1 MRFAL
6 LTLLTSASPALADG
20 LLLVPPLDCDLN
32 GPCYIQQYVDHDT
45 GPGSTD
51 FTCGALSYDGH
62 KGTDFALPSLAAQAA
77 GVTVLASAPGTVR
90 ATRDG
95 MADIL
100 QGSPDAPD
108 VSNVECG
115 NGVVIDHGDGWE
127 TQYCHL
133 KQGSISVRLGE
144 VLAQGDVLGQVGQS
158 GMADFPHL
166 HLALRHNGVTVD
178 PFAPDPLATCGP
190 QTASLWQE
198 TLPYVAGGLLQI
210 GIATAVPDYAAI
222 KAGLQSRDLPQTAPA
237 LVLWAYFYGVK
248 PGDAI
253 LFELTGPAG
262 HVLQERSVIEKSQA
276 LGFRATG
283 RRLKTKAWPQGHY
296 EGTARLMRGAT
307 ELGRQSLGLELTP

>member
-1 MRFAL
+1 MIRSLLITLAL
-6 LTLLTSASPALADG
+6 ASPAGAFNLG
-20 LLLVPPLDCDLN
+20 FPLRCDL
-32 GPCYIQQYVDHDT
+32 GKTCYIQQYIDHDT
-45 GPGSTD
+45 GPKAAD
-51 FTCGALSYDGH
+51 FTCGSLSYDGH
-62 KGTDFALPSLAAQAA
+62 DGTDLALPTRAAMQAGVDVLAAQA
-77 GVTVLASAPGTVR
+77 GTVKGL
-90 ATRDG
+90 RDG
-95 MADIL
+95 VADFAQKL
-100 QGSPDAPD
+100 AGK
-108 VSNVECG
+108 ECG
-115 NGVVIDHGDGWE
+115 NGVLLDHGDGWE

-307 ELGRQSLGLELTP
+307 ELGRQSLGIELTP

>member
-1 MRFAL
+1 MIRSLLITLAL
-6 LTLLTSASPALADG
+6 ASPAGAFNLG
-20 LLLVPPLDCDLN
+20 LPLRCDL
-32 GPCYIQQYVDHDT
+32 GKTCYIQQYIDHDT
-45 GPGSTD
+45 GPKAAD
-51 FTCGALSYDGH
+51 FTCGSLSYDGH
-62 KGTDFALPSLAAQAA
+62 DGTDLALPTRAAMQAGVDVLAAQA
-77 GVTVLASAPGTVR
+77 GTVKGL
-90 ATRDG
+90 RDG
-95 MADIL
+95 VADF
-100 QGSPDAPD
+100 APKLAGK
-108 VSNVECG
+108 ECG
-115 NGVVIDHGDGWE
+115 NGVLLDHGDGWE
-127 TQYCHL
+127 TQYYHL

>member
-1 MRFAL
+1 
-6 LTLLTSASPALADG
+6 
-20 LLLVPPLDCDLN
+20 
-32 GPCYIQQYVDHDT
+32 
-45 GPGSTD
+45 
-51 FTCGALSYDGH
+51 
-62 KGTDFALPSLAAQAA
+62 
-77 GVTVLASAPGTVR
+77 
-90 ATRDG
+90 
-95 MADIL
+95 
-100 QGSPDAPD
+100 
-108 VSNVECG
+108 
-115 NGVVIDHGDGWE
+115 
-127 TQYCHL
+127 
-133 KQGSISVRLGE
+133 
-144 VLAQGDVLGQVGQS
+144 
-158 GMADFPHL
+158 MADFPHL

>member
-1 MRFAL
+1 MIRSLLITLAL
-6 LTLLTSASPALADG
+6 ASPAGAFNLG
-20 LLLVPPLDCDLN
+20 FPLRCDL
-32 GPCYIQQYVDHDT
+32 GKTCYIQQYIDHDT
-45 GPGSTD
+45 GPKAAD
-51 FTCGALSYDGH
+51 FTCGSLSYDGH
-62 KGTDFALPSLAAQAA
+62 DGTDLALPTRAAMQAGVDVLAAQA
-77 GVTVLASAPGTVR
+77 GTVKGL
-90 ATRDG
+90 RDG
-95 MADIL
+95 VADF
-100 QGSPDAPD
+100 APKLAGK
-108 VSNVECG
+108 ECG
-115 NGVVIDHGDGWE
+115 NGVLLDHGDGWE

-283 RRLKTKAWPQGHY
+283 RRSKTKAWPQGHY

>member
-1 MRFAL
+1 MIRSLLITLAL
-6 LTLLTSASPALADG
+6 ASPAGAFNLG
-20 LLLVPPLDCDLN
+20 FPLRCDL
-32 GPCYIQQYVDHDT
+32 GKTCYIQQYIDHDT
-45 GPGSTD
+45 GPKAAD
-51 FTCGALSYDGH
+51 FTCGSLSYDGH
-62 KGTDFALPSLAAQAA
+62 DGIDLALPTRAAMQAGVDVLAAQA
-77 GVTVLASAPGTVR
+77 GTVKGL
-90 ATRDG
+90 RDG
-95 MADIL
+95 VADF
-100 QGSPDAPD
+100 APKLAGK
-108 VSNVECG
+108 ECG
-115 NGVVIDHGDGWE
+115 NGVLLDHGDGWE

>member
-1 MRFAL
+1 MIRSLLITLAL
-6 LTLLTSASPALADG
+6 ASPAGAFNLG
-20 LLLVPPLDCDLN
+20 FPLRCDL
-32 GPCYIQQYVDHDT
+32 GKTCYIQQYIDHDT
-45 GPGSTD
+45 GPKAAD
-51 FTCGALSYDGH
+51 FTCGSLSYDGH
-62 KGTDFALPSLAAQAA
+62 DGTDLALPTRAAMQAGVDVLAAQA
-77 GVTVLASAPGTVR
+77 GTVKGL
-90 ATRDG
+90 RDG
-95 MADIL
+95 VADF
-100 QGSPDAPD
+100 APKLAGK
-108 VSNVECG
+108 ECG
-115 NGVVIDHGDGWE
+115 NGVLLDHGDGWE

-144 VLAQGDVLGQVGQS
+144 ILAQGDVLGQVGQS

>member
-1 MRFAL
+1 MITLAL
-6 LTLLTSASPALADG
+6 ASPAGAFNLG
-20 LLLVPPLDCDLN
+20 FPLRCDL
-32 GPCYIQQYVDHDT
+32 GKTCYIQQYIDHDT
-45 GPGSTD
+45 GPKAAD
-51 FTCGALSYDGH
+51 FTCGSLSYDGH
-62 KGTDFALPSLAAQAA
+62 DGTDLALPTRAAMQAGVDVLAAQA
-77 GVTVLASAPGTVR
+77 GTVKGL
-90 ATRDG
+90 RDG
-95 MADIL
+95 VADF
-100 QGSPDAPD
+100 APKLAGK
-108 VSNVECG
+108 ECG
-115 NGVVIDHGDGWE
+115 NGVLLDHGDGWE

-133 KQGSISVRLGE
+133 KQGSISVRLGG

>member
-1 MRFAL
+1 LITLAL
-6 LTLLTSASPALADG
+6 ASPAGAFNLG
-20 LLLVPPLDCDLN
+20 FPLRCDL
-32 GPCYIQQYVDHDT
+32 GKTCYIQQYIDHDT
-45 GPGSTD
+45 GPKAAD
-51 FTCGALSYDGH
+51 FTCGSLSYDGH
-62 KGTDFALPSLAAQAA
+62 DGTDLALPTRAAMQAGVDVLAAQA
-77 GVTVLASAPGTVR
+77 GTVKGL
-90 ATRDG
+90 RDG
-95 MADIL
+95 VADF
-100 QGSPDAPD
+100 APKLAGK
-108 VSNVECG
+108 ECG
-115 NGVVIDHGDGWE
+115 NGVLLDHGDGWE

-283 RRLKTKAWPQGHY
+283 RRLKTKAWAQGHY

>member
-1 MRFAL
+1 MIRSLLITLAL
-6 LTLLTSASPALADG
+6 ASPAGAFNLG
-20 LLLVPPLDCDLN
+20 FPLRCDL
-32 GPCYIQQYVDHDT
+32 GKTCYIQQYIDHDT
-45 GPGSTD
+45 GPKAAD
-51 FTCGALSYDGH
+51 FTCGSLSYDGH
-62 KGTDFALPSLAAQAA
+62 DGTDLALPTRAAMQAGVDVLAAQA
-77 GVTVLASAPGTVR
+77 GTVKGL
-90 ATRDG
+90 RDG
-95 MADIL
+95 VADF
-100 QGSPDAPD
+100 APKLAGK
-108 VSNVECG
+108 ECG
-115 NGVVIDHGDGWE
+115 NGVLLDHGDGWE

-210 GIATAVPDYAAI
+210 GIATAVLDYAAI

>member
-1 MRFAL
+1 MIRSLLITLAL
-6 LTLLTSASPALADG
+6 ASPAGAFNLG
-20 LLLVPPLDCDLN
+20 FPLRCDL
-32 GPCYIQQYVDHDT
+32 GKTCYIQQYIDHDT
-45 GPGSTD
+45 GPKAAD
-51 FTCGALSYDGH
+51 FTCGSLSYDGH
-62 KGTDFALPSLAAQAA
+62 DGTDLALPTRAAMQAGVDVLAAQA
-77 GVTVLASAPGTVR
+77 GTVKGL
-90 ATRDG
+90 RDG
-95 MADIL
+95 VADF
-100 QGSPDAPD
+100 APKLAGK
-108 VSNVECG
+108 ECG
-115 NGVVIDHGDGWE
+115 NGVLLDHGDGWE

-307 ELGRQSLGLELTP
+307 ELGRQSLGIELTP

>member
-1 MRFAL
+1 MIRSLLITLAL
-6 LTLLTSASPALADG
+6 ASPAGAFNLG
-20 LLLVPPLDCDLN
+20 FPLRCDL
-32 GPCYIQQYVDHDT
+32 GKTCYIQQYIDHDT
-45 GPGSTD
+45 GPKATD
-51 FTCGALSYDGH
+51 FTCGSLSYDGH
-62 KGTDFALPSLAAQAA
+62 DGTDLALPTRAAMQAGVDVLAAQA
-77 GVTVLASAPGTVR
+77 GTVKGL
-90 ATRDG
+90 RDG
-95 MADIL
+95 VADF
-100 QGSPDAPD
+100 APKLAGK
-108 VSNVECG
+108 ECG
-115 NGVVIDHGDGWE
+115 NGVLLDHGDGWE

>member
-1 MRFAL
+1 MIRSLLITLAL
-6 LTLLTSASPALADG
+6 ASPAGAFNLG
-20 LLLVPPLDCDLN
+20 FPLRCDL
-32 GPCYIQQYVDHDT
+32 GKTCYIQQYIDHDT
-45 GPGSTD
+45 GPKAAD
-51 FTCGALSYDGH
+51 FTCGSLSYDGH
-62 KGTDFALPSLAAQAA
+62 DGTDLALPTRAAMQAGVDVLAAQA
-77 GVTVLASAPGTVR
+77 GTVKGL
-90 ATRDG
+90 RDG
-95 MADIL
+95 VADFAPIL
-100 QGSPDAPD
+100 AGK
-108 VSNVECG
+108 ECG
-115 NGVVIDHGDGWE
+115 NGVLLDHGDGWE

>member
-1 MRFAL
+1 MIRSLLITLAL
-6 LTLLTSASPALADG
+6 ASPAGAFNLG
-20 LLLVPPLDCDLN
+20 FPLRCDL
-32 GPCYIQQYVDHDT
+32 GKTCYIQQYIDHDT
-45 GPGSTD
+45 GPNAAD
-51 FTCGALSYDGH
+51 FTCGSLSYDGH
-62 KGTDFALPSLAAQAA
+62 DGTDLALPTRAAMQAGVDVLAAQA
-77 GVTVLASAPGTVR
+77 GTVKGL
-90 ATRDG
+90 RDG
-95 MADIL
+95 VADF
-100 QGSPDAPD
+100 APKLAGK
-108 VSNVECG
+108 ECG
-115 NGVVIDHGDGWE
+115 NGVLLDHGDGWE

>member
-1 MRFAL
+1 MIRSLLITLAL
-6 LTLLTSASPALADG
+6 ASPAGAFNLG
-20 LLLVPPLDCDLN
+20 FPLRCDL
-32 GPCYIQQYVDHDT
+32 GKTCYIQQYIDHDT
-45 GPGSTD
+45 GPKAAD
-51 FTCGALSYDGH
+51 FTCGSLSYDGH
-62 KGTDFALPSLAAQAA
+62 DGTDLALPTRAAMQAGVDVLAAQA
-77 GVTVLASAPGTVR
+77 GTVKGL
-90 ATRDG
+90 RDG
-95 MADIL
+95 VADF
-100 QGSPDAPD
+100 APKLARK
-108 VSNVECG
+108 ECG
-115 NGVVIDHGDGWE
+115 NGVLLDHGDGWE

-253 LFELTGPAG
+253 LFERTGPAG

-276 LGFRATG
+276 LGFLATG

>member
-1 MRFAL
+1 MIRSLLITLAL
-6 LTLLTSASPALADG
+6 ASPAGAFNLG
-20 LLLVPPLDCDLN
+20 FPLRCDL
-32 GPCYIQQYVDHDT
+32 GKTCYSQQYIDHDT
-45 GPGSTD
+45 GPKATD
-51 FTCGALSYDGH
+51 FTCGSLSYDGH
-62 KGTDFALPSLAAQAA
+62 DGTDLALPTRAAMQAGVDVLAAQA
-77 GVTVLASAPGTVR
+77 GTVKGL
-90 ATRDG
+90 RDG
-95 MADIL
+95 VADF
-100 QGSPDAPD
+100 APKLAGK
-108 VSNVECG
+108 ECG
-115 NGVVIDHGDGWE
+115 NGVLLDHGDGWE

>member
-1 MRFAL
+1 MIRSLLITLAL
-6 LTLLTSASPALADG
+6 ASPAGAFNLG
-20 LLLVPPLDCDLN
+20 FPLRCDL
-32 GPCYIQQYVDHDT
+32 GKTCYIQQYIDHDT
-45 GPGSTD
+45 GPNAAD
-51 FTCGALSYDGH
+51 FTCGSLSYDGH
-62 KGTDFALPSLAAQAA
+62 DGTDLALPTRAAMQAGVDVLAAQA
-77 GVTVLASAPGTVR
+77 GTVKGL
-90 ATRDG
+90 RDG
-95 MADIL
+95 VADF
-100 QGSPDAPD
+100 APKLAGK
-108 VSNVECG
+108 ECG
-115 NGVVIDHGDGWE
+115 NGVLLDHGDRWE

>member
-1 MRFAL
+1 MIRSLLITLAL
-6 LTLLTSASPALADG
+6 ASPAGAFNLG
-20 LLLVPPLDCDLN
+20 FPLRCDL
-32 GPCYIQQYVDHDT
+32 GKTCYIQQYIDHDT
-45 GPGSTD
+45 GPKAAD
-51 FTCGALSYDGH
+51 FTCGSLSYDGH
-62 KGTDFALPSLAAQAA
+62 DGTDLALPTRAAMQAGVDVLAAQA
-77 GVTVLASAPGTVR
+77 GTVKGL
-90 ATRDG
+90 RDG
-95 MADIL
+95 VADF
-100 QGSPDAPD
+100 APKLAGK
-108 VSNVECG
+108 ECG
-115 NGVVIDHGDGWE
+115 NGVLLDHGDGWE

-237 LVLWAYFYGVK
+237 LVLWAYFYVVK

-283 RRLKTKAWPQGHY
+283 RRLKTKAWAQGHY

>member
-1 MRFAL
+1 MIRSLLITLAL
-6 LTLLTSASPALADG
+6 ASPAGAFNLG
-20 LLLVPPLDCDLN
+20 FPLRCDL
-32 GPCYIQQYVDHDT
+32 GKTCYIQQYIDHDT
-45 GPGSTD
+45 GPKAAD
-51 FTCGALSYDGH
+51 FTCGSLSYDGH
-62 KGTDFALPSLAAQAA
+62 DGTDLALPTRAAMQAGVDVLAAQA
-77 GVTVLASAPGTVR
+77 GTVKGL
-90 ATRDG
+90 RDG
-95 MADIL
+95 VADF
-100 QGSPDAPD
+100 APKLAGK
-108 VSNVECG
+108 ECG
-115 NGVVIDHGDGWE
+115 NGVLLDHGDGWE

-198 TLPYVAGGLLQI
+198 TLHYVAGGLLQI

>member
-1 MRFAL
+1 MIRSLLITLAL
-6 LTLLTSASPALADG
+6 ASPAGAFNLG
-20 LLLVPPLDCDLN
+20 FPLRCDL
-32 GPCYIQQYVDHDT
+32 GKTCYIQQYIDHDT
-45 GPGSTD
+45 GPKAAD
-51 FTCGALSYDGH
+51 FTCGSLSYDGH
-62 KGTDFALPSLAAQAA
+62 DGTDLALPTRAAMQAGVDVLAAQA
-77 GVTVLASAPGTVR
+77 GTVKGL
-90 ATRDG
+90 RDG
-95 MADIL
+95 VADF
-100 QGSPDAPD
+100 APKLAGK
-108 VSNVECG
+108 ECG
-115 NGVVIDHGDGWE
+115 NGVLLDHGDGWE

-283 RRLKTKAWPQGHY
+283 RLLKTKAWPQGHY

>member
-1 MRFAL
+1 MIRSLLITLAL
-6 LTLLTSASPALADG
+6 ASPAGAFNLG
-20 LLLVPPLDCDLN
+20 FPLRCDL
-32 GPCYIQQYVDHDT
+32 GKTCYIQQYIDHDT
-45 GPGSTD
+45 GPKAAD
-51 FTCGALSYDGH
+51 FTCGSLSYDGH
-62 KGTDFALPSLAAQAA
+62 DGTDLALPTRATMQAGVDVLAAQA
-77 GVTVLASAPGTVR
+77 GTVKGL
-90 ATRDG
+90 RDG
-95 MADIL
+95 VADF
-100 QGSPDAPD
+100 APKLAGK
-108 VSNVECG
+108 ECG
-115 NGVVIDHGDGWE
+115 NGVLLDHGDGWE